1 MGFLKDPKW
10 SETIVFVFKKE
21 QQSYDFG
28 GVTIGGQPG
37 ENPTVLIGGLFFKG
51 QSIVEDTREGL
62 FDKTLALEWVT
73 TANTMAEK
81 TGHPHM
87 IQAYGRTPN
96 AMEKHLSWLSEH
108 FDGPI
113 MFESTNS
120 EARKRAIEYSDETG
134 LNNRVIYNSINL
146 SMKEDEK
153 EVLKNSSLN
162 MAVILG
168 WSPRATSLPERMKTI
183 MDGFNLSKELGIE
196 KVLIDPA
203 TMPVGAGY
211 GLEHRT
217 TLAVKSELGLPTCL
231 GPHNAPS
238 AWRFLKEPLFDDES
252 TYLAT
257 IIASTVASQILATD
271 SIMYGSMI
279 RTKEV
284 FAAVALI
291 SNAIATAIAEA
302 NNVLGLER
310 KLFDPPTYE

>member
-1 MGFLKDPKW
+1 M
-10 SETIVFVFKKE
+10 FVFKKE

-28 GVTIGGQPG
+28 GVTIGGHPG

-51 QSIVEDTREGL
+51 QPIVEDTREGS
-62 FDKTLALEWVT
+62 FDKTLALEWVN
-73 TANTMAEK
+73 TATSMVEK
-81 TGHPHM
+81 TGLPLM
-87 IQAYGRTPN
+87 IQAYGRTPI
-96 AMEKHLSWLSEH
+96 AMENHLSWLSEH

-120 EARKRAIEYSDETG
+120 KARKRAIEFCDETG

-146 SMKEDEK
+146 SMKEEEK
-153 EVLKNSSLN
+153 EALKSSSLN
-162 MAVILG
+162 MAVVLG
-168 WSPRATSLPERMKTI
+168 WSPRATSLPERMETI
-183 MDGFNLSKELGIE
+183 TEMVELSKELGIE
-196 KVLIDPA
+196 KILVDPG

-217 TLAVKSELGLPTCL
+217 ILAVKSELGVPTCL

-238 AWRFLKEPLFDDES
+238 AWRFIKEPGFDDES
-252 TYLAT
+252 THMAT
-257 IIASTVASQILATD
+257 IIASTVASQVLATD

-291 SNAIATAIAEA
+291 SNAMATAAAEA
-302 NNVLGLER
+302 NNALGIER
-310 KLFDPPTYE
+310 ELFDPPTYE

>member
-1 MGFLKDPKW
+1 M
-10 SETIVFVFKKE
+10 FVFKKE

-28 GVTIGGQPG
+28 GVTIGGHPG

-62 FDKTLALEWVT
+62 FDKTLALEWIDS
-73 TANTMAEK
+73 ASAMAEK
-81 TGHPHM
+81 TGHPHL
-87 IQAYGRTPN
+87 IQAYGRTPS
-96 AMEKHLSWLSEH
+96 AMENHLSWLSEH

-120 EARKRAIEYSDETG
+120 EARKRAIEYSDESG
-134 LNNRVIYNSINL
+134 ISNRVIYNSINL
-146 SMKEDEK
+146 SMKEEEK
-153 EVLKNSSLN
+153 EVLKSSSLN
-162 MAVILG
+162 MAVVLG
-168 WSPRATSLPERMKTI
+168 WSPRATSLPERMNTI
-183 MDGFNLSKELGIE
+183 TDSLKLSKELGIE
-196 KVLIDPA
+196 KVIVDPA

-217 TLAVKSELGLPTCL
+217 ILAVKSELGLPTCL
-231 GPHNAPS
+231 APHNAPS
-238 AWRFLKEPLFDDES
+238 AWRFLKEPGFDDES

-271 SIMYGSMI
+271 AIMYGSMI
-279 RTKEV
+279 RAKEV

-291 SNAIATAIAEA
+291 SNAMATAIAEA

-310 KLFDPPTYE
+310 KLFDSPTYE